1 MPIAGQVAIVGSA
14 ATNFGVHHDRGYL
27 DLLEEA
33 GRGAIADAGLEPA
46 AIEAAWLGTAH
57 PELVALQGDSGTAV
71 TQTLGLA
78 PRPVT
83 RVSAYCATGME
94 AVRGGA
100 MAIAAGEYEVVL
112 AVGAE
117 KMRDVSP
124 RGSLVARVANLTHP
138 TLAKGRSGP
147 GQFALLANRYLTEF
161 DRTRTD
167 LAAVAVKNHEH
178 ATRNPIAQY
187 SDPITIEQ
195 VLAAPFVAEP
205 LGVLDSTPTT
215 DGAAAVILTTVERAR
230 AWGKPFAVLDGVGF
244 AVVDGYYSG
253 LYAEDND
260 FLGFRSTREAAKVA
274 YAQAGIDD
282 PRTQLDLIE
291 CHDCFTITEIV
302 NYEDLGIAA
311 RGSGWKL
318 LEEGA
323 TSVGGD
329 IPVNLSGGLQ
339 SCGHPIG
346 ATGVRVVKE
355 VADQVT
361 GRAGQRQVQGAR
373 RGLAHTLGGPGVL
386 SSVMIISSGN
396 ESEE

>member
-1 MPIAGQVAIVGSA
+1 MPIAGQVAIIGSA
-14 ATNFGVHHDRGYL
+14 ATKFGVHHDRGYL

-33 GRGAIADAGLEPA
+33 GRGAIADAGLDAA
-46 AIEAAWLGTAH
+46 AIDAAWLGTAH

-71 TQTLGLA
+71 TETLGLA

-94 AVRGGA
+94 AVRGAA

-147 GQFALLANRYLTEF
+147 GQFALLANRYLAEF
-161 DRTRTD
+161 DRSRAD

-187 SDPITIEQ
+187 NSPITVEE
-195 VLAAPFVAEP
+195 VLAAPMVAEP

-215 DGAAAVILTTVERAR
+215 DGAAGVVLTTVERAR
-230 AWGKPFAVLDGVGF
+230 RLGRQFAVLDGVGF

-253 LYAEDND
+253 LYSEEND

-282 PRTQLDLIE
+282 PRGQLDLIE

-302 NYEDLGIAA
+302 NYEDLGIAP

-323 TSVGGD
+323 TARGGD

-361 GRAGQRQVQGAR
+361 GRAGERQVADAT

-386 SSVMIISSGN
+386 SSVMVISKG
-396 ESEE
+396 